1 MNIYNW
7 SSLFI
12 FNIYASAYL
21 LKFVIPILT
30 LIASVVIC
38 RHEQNSDNL
47 SHHMHP
53 FSAEVELGDALPSC
67 FSSHSINSLM
77 VLLFFALLRLL
88 GGGTLLLKMGP
99 ECSAKMLS
107 SVPKCKKAEVPYSEN
122 TCDIYVCYIRSVQT
136 SALSSKV
143 MNHYILNNVV
153 F

>member
-1 MNIYNW
+1 MFLQYVINKTGTQNYISMCVYVNIYNW

-30 LIASVVIC
+30 LIACVVIC

-77 VLLFFALLRLL
+77 VLLFFALLCLL

-107 SVPKCKKAEVPYSEN
+107 SVPKCKKAMMCLMKKIHV
-122 TCDIYVCYIRSVQT
+122 R
-136 SALSSKV
+136 
-143 MNHYILNNVV
+143 
-153 F
+153 